1 MNNAAIHAALDAVS
15 DSLIGMATPF
25 GDLLVYPENTNE
37 NPLDASRAYVQL
49 YFMPAPT
56 QYVGLQGGKGQ
67 IFTGVYQITLIT
79 PPGMG
84 SHAADVV
91 ADAICDVFNDPALR
105 VQAGTAAVTF
115 PAPAYR
121 TAGMHDEARSQTP
134 ITVMYTCCAG

>member
-15 DSLIGMATPF
+15 DSFIGMATPF
-25 GDLLVYPENTNE
+25 GDLLVYPENINAD
-37 NPLDASRAYVQL
+37 PLDASRAYVQL

-56 QYVGLQGGKGQ
+56 QFVGLQGGKGQ

-79 PPGMG
+79 PPGTG
-84 SHAADVV
+84 TQAAEVI
-91 ADAICDVFNDPALR
+91 ADSICGHFNNPTLR

-134 ITVMYTCCAG
+134 ITVMYSCCAG